1 MKNMKNLEFVNYAII
16 FYVFNT
22 KLTGSVINAFEYF
35 FSILEHNPEVKLILL
50 DASKSDVEYFLEVVN
65 DRYDLRG
72 LNYDKNIIRLPLRM
86 LVRRKFGKAL
96 VLDYSTINKTRGL
109 LVAKDLVVIS
119 EKKTDDPEYM
129 YNKNF
134 YNVTYYGEM
143 PFHYKDK
150 DYRMKM
156 LFDRFKPISIPN
168 EAIYVN
174 SPHNKHQSFVSRLN
188 LPDKPIIFKLR
199 IHQRNL
205 FEQFDTFVYY
215 HANKWFDPHP
225 RLFVESCFYDKEI
238 MYFNKYDIKDGSY
251 YRYNDIMLR
260 GTENRTLSKDDEIV
274 RQFI

>member
-1 MKNMKNLEFVNYAII
+1 MKNLEFIDNAVI

-35 FSILEHNPEVKLILL
+35 FSILEYNPNMKLLLL
-50 DASKSDVEYFLEVVN
+50 DANETDVEYFLDVVN

-72 LNYDKNIIRLPLRM
+72 LDYVRNIITMPLRM
-86 LVRRKFGKAL
+86 LIRRKFGKAL
-96 VLDYSTINKTRGL
+96 VVDYSTINKTRGL
-109 LVAKDLVVIS
+109 LVAKDLIVIS
-119 EKKTDDPEYM
+119 EKNTNDPEYM
-129 YNKNF
+129 YNKNL

-150 DYRMKM
+150 DYRMK
-156 LFDRFKPISIPN
+156 LLLSRFKPINIPN

-174 SPHNKHQSFVSRLN
+174 SPLNKRTEFVSRLP

-199 IHQRNL
+199 AHLTNL
-205 FEQFDTFVYY
+205 FEQFDTYVYY

-225 RLFVESCFYDKEI
+225 RLFIESCFYEKDI

-251 YRYNDIMLR
+251 YRFVDVMVR
-260 GTENRTLSKDDEIV
+260 GIENRTLSKDDEIV